1 MRARRG
7 IAVERSEVLGIAQG
21 ALDRRGADCE
31 LRAGTV
37 LPALPATLADGHGD
51 LEHRAA
57 GRLSRGRAVEH
68 RAAQRRDECIIGQ
81 VLARGPPP
89 CLCCYYA
96 LKRSAVVEYARVCG
110 EVFAKAHPRTADAA
124 VLFGYA
130 GCAEKLDVAIATL
143 ALTAADQVTRDWNVL
158 AGAIKLQWTQ
168 GLVEHHLRTAR
179 APYGPLDS
187 DYCQISPA
195 ADAAMGGHR
204 EERARDEVTA
214 VSGPEGEVA
223 GRAPIARS
231 ATKGRISTT
240 SANHRVPG
248 SATRMR
254 SCTVGVL
261 ADRWRAR
268 ASATSARPR
277 HWPR

>member
-1 MRARRG
+1 
-7 IAVERSEVLGIAQG
+7 
-21 ALDRRGADCE
+21 
-31 LRAGTV
+31 
-37 LPALPATLADGHGD
+37 
-51 LEHRAA
+51 
-57 GRLSRGRAVEH
+57 
-68 RAAQRRDECIIGQ
+68 
-81 VLARGPPP
+81 
-89 CLCCYYA
+89 
-96 LKRSAVVEYARVCG
+96 
-110 EVFAKAHPRTADAA
+110 